1 MSELIGWDISS
12 NLVGVCVLDKETG
25 STISMDF
32 LDLRKIENEYER
44 INKFEE
50 FAYNVGMDGDTIHIV
65 EERLAGFTRGFTSM
79 QTLMKLAAINFA
91 CSWILSREGS
101 VRKLHPSTI
110 KAIMKRE
117 GSLTGEKLIIPKGSD
132 KKQLTLEFVQRVEP
146 LFVPVLNRNGKP
158 QPYCFDMA
166 DAFIIARAG
175 WVQNKEKSILS
186 SMK

>member
-25 STISMDF
+25 STKSMDF
-32 LDLRKIENEYER
+32 LDLRKIESEYER

-50 FAYNVGMDGDTIHIV
+50 FAYNVGMDGQTIHIV

-117 GSLTGEKLIIPKGSD
+117 GLVIPKGSD
-132 KKQLTLEFVQRVEP
+132 KKKLTLDFVIAKEP
-146 LFVPVLNRNGKP
+146 MFKDIVSRNLNRNDKP

-166 DAFIIARAG
+166 DSYIVARAG
-175 WVQNKEKSILS
+175 YMKENEQARKVIGN
-186 SMK
+186 